1 MAWQKREKAPCCDR
15 KELIR
20 RSLGIFRRK
29 MRDDF
34 LWHVFFLKTK
44 NTSIKELT

>member
-1 MAWQKREKAPCCDR
+1 MTGREKIPCCDR